1 MSILDTVLL
10 GVVQGLT
17 EFLPV
22 SSSGHLVLCRNLLG
36 FREPDLLLDVTLHLG
51 TLCAVIV
58 HFFPDIKAIGTEVR
72 RDPPI
77 GPRGAMFRMAAIG
90 TIPAAVLGVA
100 ASSWIENAFGSAR
113 LVGLCLMCT
122 GVILVL
128 PVVLSRWVR
137 KSQARMRSA
146 PGSVDSG
153 AAWWIGL
160 SQAMAILPGISRS
173 GSTISVGLLCG
184 LDRET
189 AGRFAFLLSIP
200 IILGA
205 ALHQVLTTTGP
216 LGVAPGTLLAGFLAS
231 AVTGYIALRLVM
243 RLVRT
248 GGLFFFAPYCWLIG
262 TLALLFG

>member
-58 HFFPDIKAIGTEVR
+58 HFFPDIKAIGTEVC

-77 GPRGAMFRMAAIG
+77 GPRGAMFRMAVIG

-137 KSQARMRSA
+137 KSQARRSA

-173 GSTISVGLLCG
+173 GSTISMGLLCG

-205 ALHQVLTTTGP
+205 ALHQVLTTTGH

>member
-1 MSILDTVLL
+1 
-10 GVVQGLT
+10 
-17 EFLPV
+17 
-22 SSSGHLVLCRNLLG
+22 
-36 FREPDLLLDVTLHLG
+36 
-51 TLCAVIV
+51 
-58 HFFPDIKAIGTEVR
+58 
-72 RDPPI
+72 
-77 GPRGAMFRMAAIG
+77 
-90 TIPAAVLGVA
+90 
-100 ASSWIENAFGSAR
+100 
-113 LVGLCLMCT
+113 
-122 GVILVL
+122 
-128 PVVLSRWVR
+128 
-137 KSQARMRSA
+137 
-146 PGSVDSG
+146 
-153 AAWWIGL
+153 
-160 SQAMAILPGISRS
+160 MAILPGISRS

-205 ALHQVLTTTGP
+205 ALHQVLTTTGH